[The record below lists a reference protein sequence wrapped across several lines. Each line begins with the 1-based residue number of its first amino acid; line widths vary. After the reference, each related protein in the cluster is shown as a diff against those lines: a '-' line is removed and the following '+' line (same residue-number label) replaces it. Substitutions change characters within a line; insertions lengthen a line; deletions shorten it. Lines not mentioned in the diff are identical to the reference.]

1 MEDRASLLIVDDER
15 GPAES
20 LRMIFK
26 PSYNVYTASG
36 GQQAMEILQSTPIDV
51 VTLDLRMPAMS
62 GVEVM
67 ERIKAYDP
75 DIEVIVVTGYSSL
88 DSAIKGLRHGV
99 FDYISKPFDVPQISD
114 LVRRAV
120 ARRRTNLRA
129 RRMKE
134 DFLAN
139 LSHEL
144 RTPLSA
150 IIGYSAILA
159 EELQQVVDPDQRTA
173 LERIQ
178 VNSVELLN
186 LVEGVLLLNAL
197 DAGEMALNIRPF
209 NLGDTVAR
217 AVEKFQPLANEKGLL
232 LRTELATGALSAI
245 SDEEKVER
253 VLWAL
258 LDNAVKFT
266 AGRIGVR
273 RRAPR
278 PATGRGRDRGDRHR
292 HRHAARGDRS
302 GTRRAVAGRRLGTAP
317 LPRPGARPADRD
329 APDRTPGR
337 RPARPQRDLA
347 GHAVHR
353 HHPGARCCA
362 ERAVALMAL
371 HEHSAL
377 RCLPRLRRAPPRRKS
392 ERRTSSMTPT
402 RTARTHTRQ
411 FLAKHRTHRVAC
423 LWRSGSEVRADRPL
437 WDPMATLTVRGHRRR
452 TIIRGQR
459 QPPIDR
465 G

>member
-1 MEDRASLLIVDDER
+1 MEERASLLIVDDER

-26 PSYNVYTASG
+26 PSYNVYTATG

-67 ERIKAYDP
+67 ERIKAFDS

-88 DSAIKGLRHGV
+88 DSAIKGLRQGV

-120 ARRRTNLRA
+120 ARRRANLRA

-159 EELQQVVDPDQRTA
+159 EELQRVVDADQRMA

-178 VNSVELLN
+178 VNSIELLN

-197 DAGEMALNIRPF
+197 DAGEIALNIRPF

-266 AGRIGVR
+266 AAGSVSVAV
-273 RRAPR
+273 RRAPQAGAVEIEVSDTGIGMQR
-278 PATGRGRDRGDRHR
+278 EEIVRALEGLSQADASARRRFRGLGLGLRIATRLIELLGGDLRV
-292 HRHAARGDRS
+292 RS
-302 GTRRAVAGRRLGTAP
+302 EASLGTQFIV
-317 LPRPGARPADRD
+317 
-329 APDRTPGR
+329 TI
-337 RPARPQRDLA
+337 PARAAATNSQ
-347 GHAVHR
+347 
-353 HHPGARCCA
+353 
-362 ERAVALMAL
+362 L
-371 HEHSAL
+371 H
-377 RCLPRLRRAPPRRKS
+377 
-392 ERRTSSMTPT
+392 
-402 RTARTHTRQ
+402 
-411 FLAKHRTHRVAC
+411 
-423 LWRSGSEVRADRPL
+423 
-437 WDPMATLTVRGHRRR
+437 
-452 TIIRGQR
+452 
-459 QPPIDR
+459 
-465 G
+465 

>member
-1 MEDRASLLIVDDER
+1 
-15 GPAES
+15 
-20 LRMIFK
+20 
-26 PSYNVYTASG
+26 
-36 GQQAMEILQSTPIDV
+36 
-51 VTLDLRMPAMS
+51 
-62 GVEVM
+62 
-67 ERIKAYDP
+67 
-75 DIEVIVVTGYSSL
+75 L
-88 DSAIKGLRHGV
+88 DSAIKGLRQGV

-120 ARRRTNLRA
+120 ARRRANLRA

-159 EELQQVVDPDQRTA
+159 EELQRVVDADQRMA

-178 VNSVELLN
+178 VNSIELLN

-197 DAGEMALNIRPF
+197 DAGEIALNIRPF

-266 AGRIGVR
+266 AAGSVSVAV
-273 RRAPR
+273 RRAPQAGAVEIEVSDTGIGMQR
-278 PATGRGRDRGDRHR
+278 EEIVRALEGLSQADASARRRFRGLGLGLRIATRLIELLGGDLRV
-292 HRHAARGDRS
+292 RS
-302 GTRRAVAGRRLGTAP
+302 EASLGTQFIV
-317 LPRPGARPADRD
+317 
-329 APDRTPGR
+329 TI
-337 RPARPQRDLA
+337 PARAAATNSQ
-347 GHAVHR
+347 
-353 HHPGARCCA
+353 
-362 ERAVALMAL
+362 L
-371 HEHSAL
+371 H
-377 RCLPRLRRAPPRRKS
+377 
-392 ERRTSSMTPT
+392 
-402 RTARTHTRQ
+402 
-411 FLAKHRTHRVAC
+411 
-423 LWRSGSEVRADRPL
+423 
-437 WDPMATLTVRGHRRR
+437 
-452 TIIRGQR
+452 
-459 QPPIDR
+459 
-465 G
+465 

>member
-1 MEDRASLLIVDDER
+1 MEERASLLIVDDER

-67 ERIKAYDP
+67 ERIKAYDS

-120 ARRRTNLRA
+120 ARRRANLRA

-159 EELQQVVDPDQRTA
+159 EELQRVVDPDQRTA

-197 DAGEMALNIRPF
+197 DAGEIALNIRPF

-217 AVEKFQPLANEKGLL
+217 AVEKFQSLANEKGLL

-266 AGRIGVR
+266 STGSVSVAV
-273 RRAPR
+273 RRAPQ
-278 PATGRGRDRGDRHR
+278 
-292 HRHAARGDRS
+292 
-302 GTRRAVAGRRLGTAP
+302 
-317 LPRPGARPADRD
+317 PGAVEIEVSDSGIGMQREEIVRALEGLSQAD
-329 APDRTPGR
+329 ASAR
-337 RPARPQRDLA
+337 RRFRGLGLGLRIATRLIELLGGDLRVRSEAGQGTQFIVTIPARAATSNAQ
-347 GHAVHR
+347 
-353 HHPGARCCA
+353 
-362 ERAVALMAL
+362 L
-371 HEHSAL
+371 H
-377 RCLPRLRRAPPRRKS
+377 
-392 ERRTSSMTPT
+392 
-402 RTARTHTRQ
+402 
-411 FLAKHRTHRVAC
+411 
-423 LWRSGSEVRADRPL
+423 
-437 WDPMATLTVRGHRRR
+437 
-452 TIIRGQR
+452 
-459 QPPIDR
+459 
-465 G
+465 

>member
-1 MEDRASLLIVDDER
+1 MEERASLLIVDDEF

-26 PSYNVYTASG
+26 PSYHVYTASG

-51 VTLDLRMPAMS
+51 VTLDLRMPTMS

-67 ERIKAYDP
+67 EHIKAFDA
-75 DIEVIVVTGYSSL
+75 DIEVIIVTGYSSL

-99 FDYISKPFDVPQISD
+99 FDYISKPFDVPQICD

-120 ARRRTNLRA
+120 TRRRANLRA
-129 RRMKE
+129 HRMKE

-159 EELQQVVDPDQRTA
+159 EELQRVADEDQRGA

-178 VNSVELLN
+178 VNSMELLN

-197 DAGEMALNIRPF
+197 DAGEIALSIRPF

-217 AVEKFQPLANEKGLL
+217 VVEKFQTQANEKGLL
-232 LRTELATGALSAI
+232 LRTEVAIGALSVI

-253 VLWAL
+253 VLWGL

-266 AGRIGVR
+266 AAGSVCVTV
-273 RRAPR
+273 RRAPQPGAVEIEVSDTGIGMQR
-278 PATGRGRDRGDRHR
+278 EEIVRALEGLSQADASARRRFRGLGLGLRIATRLIELLGGDLRVR
-292 HRHAARGDRS
+292 SEAAQ
-302 GTRRAVAGRRLGTAP
+302 GTQFIVTIP
-317 LPRPGARPADRD
+317 ARPAV
-329 APDRTPGR
+329 
-337 RPARPQRDLA
+337 QNSQ
-347 GHAVHR
+347 
-353 HHPGARCCA
+353 
-362 ERAVALMAL
+362 L
-371 HEHSAL
+371 H
-377 RCLPRLRRAPPRRKS
+377 
-392 ERRTSSMTPT
+392 
-402 RTARTHTRQ
+402 
-411 FLAKHRTHRVAC
+411 
-423 LWRSGSEVRADRPL
+423 
-437 WDPMATLTVRGHRRR
+437 
-452 TIIRGQR
+452 
-459 QPPIDR
+459 
-465 G
+465 